1 MEFLSTHPYGVRL
14 SLAILDILWGVFL
27 STHPYGVRLRPL
39 AYMLSRLS
47 ISIHAPLRGAT
58 EGCRARKLL
67 GAISIHAPLRGA
79 TRTRNNIKVSVT
91 FLSTHPYGVRLSL
104 AILDILWGVF
114 LSTHPYGVRLRPLAY
129 MLSRLSISIHAPLRG
144 ATEGCRAR
152 KLLGA
157 ISIHAPLRGATKVV
171 TKTLESL
178 LFLSTHPYGV
188 RRFNYIEFCFN
199 KIISIHAP
207 LRGATLIVATF

>member
-1 MEFLSTHPYGVRL
+1 ME
-14 SLAILDILWGVFL
+14 
-27 STHPYGVRLRPL
+27 
-39 AYMLSRLS
+39 
-47 ISIHAPLRGAT
+47 
-58 EGCRARKLL
+58 
-67 GAISIHAPLRGA
+67 
-79 TRTRNNIKVSVT
+79 